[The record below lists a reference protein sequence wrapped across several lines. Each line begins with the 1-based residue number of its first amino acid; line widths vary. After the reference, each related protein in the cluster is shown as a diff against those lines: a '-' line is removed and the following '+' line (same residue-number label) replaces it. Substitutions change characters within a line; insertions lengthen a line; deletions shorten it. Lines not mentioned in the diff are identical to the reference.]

1 MNRRVLLIFGA
12 IAVAAAVVILFLA
25 LDADS
30 DTDTTAGGTS
40 ETTTASA
47 SDQVTPSLDGTK
59 PVRRPRRDDAT
70 SDRPPPKEYIV
81 DGRRIRDHRT
91 GDHPPPEPRQP
102 AVDPN
107 NGRKLAIPVTK
118 AIGGKFQEVFR
129 ECSKLIPKEARG
141 GKPKLVGSLF
151 VAIKDQQ
158 LTITGSDVKLNDV
171 TGDSVAAA
179 KQCIEQKAVGVST
192 GAASEADVDR
202 FTISLDLSVR

>member
-1 MNRRVLLIFGA
+1 MNRRVLLVFGA
-12 IAVAAAVVILFLA
+12 IAVAAAFIILFLA
-25 LDADS
+25 INAGEGDA
-30 DTDTTAGGTS
+30 TAGGTTD
-40 ETTTASA
+40 TTTASA
-47 SDQVTPSLDGTK
+47 SDQVAPSLDGTK
-59 PVRRPRRDDAT
+59 PRPRRANDAT

-81 DGRRIRDHRT
+81 DGQRIRDHRK

-118 AIGGKFQEVFR
+118 AIGGKFQDVFR

-158 LTITGSDVKLNDV
+158 VTITGTDVKLNDV
-171 TGDSVAAA
+171 TGDTVAAA
-179 KQCIEQKAVGVST
+179 KHCIEQKAVGVST
-192 GAASEADVDR
+192 AAANEADTDR
-202 FTISLDLSVR
+202 FTIALNLSIR